1 MKKILLLTVLLC
13 FFVSFPVWAAEDT
26 YLSETAYGACV
37 KYGEE
42 YGICPEI
49 LMSIAE
55 RESSG
60 NPEAENEGCK
70 GIMQINVKYHDARM
84 EKLGCTDIFDEE
96 QNIHVAADYL
106 SELLGRYEDI
116 YLALIA
122 YNMGEARATELY
134 GEAVYENEYAEWICE
149 RSAELEK
156 IHGK

>member
-1 MKKILLLTVLLC
+1 MKKTILLTVLLC
-13 FFVSFPVWAAEDT
+13 FFVSFPVQAAEDT
-26 YLSETAYGACV
+26 CISETAYNACV
-37 KYGEE
+37 KYGGE

-70 GIMQINVKYHDARM
+70 GIMQINVKFHGARM
-84 EKLGCTDIFDEE
+84 ERLGCTDIFDEE

-106 SELLGRYEDI
+106 SELLGRHEDI
-116 YLALIA
+116 YFALMA
-122 YNMGEARATELY
+122 YNMGEAKAMELF
-134 GEAVYENEYAEWICE
+134 GEVVYENEYAEWICE
-149 RSAELEK
+149 RSEELEK